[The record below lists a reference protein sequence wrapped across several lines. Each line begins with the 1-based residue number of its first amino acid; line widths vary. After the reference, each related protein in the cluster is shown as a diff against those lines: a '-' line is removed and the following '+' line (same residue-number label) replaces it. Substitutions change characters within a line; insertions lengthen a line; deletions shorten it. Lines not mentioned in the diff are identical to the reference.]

1 MKKLIIALTLLL
13 TSLAF
18 AEHDHVEKELED
30 NKFNFWWEQIPAV
43 CSTSEEIE
51 RWAEFKKFQPV
62 NMSFGREGGVPDG
75 QIVYIVVY
83 WMNEDQESFASV
95 STPQRP
101 DQTCIVF
108 RTFDMKLNTDL
119 LNKKDI

>member
-1 MKKLIIALTLLL
+1 MKKLIIALTLLI
-13 TSLAF
+13 SSFAF
-18 AEHDHVEKELED
+18 AGHDIPHTDQGGE
-30 NKFNFWWEQIPAV
+30 KFNFWWEQVPAV

-51 RWAEFKKFQPV
+51 RWAEYKNFNPI

-75 QIVYIVVY
+75 KIVYIVVY

-95 STPQRP
+95 STPERP
-101 DQTCIVF
+101 DQTCIIF